1 MLNEKW
7 IIFLYVTFLTIS
19 YHFIMRICVGL
30 SVDLTVRKFSVWLR
44 NHIPVSSL
52 EMKFYRWIG
61 VKKWKKNAITAKP
74 DSFDIKKVN
83 FNELLHNMI
92 QAEIV
97 HEIIIPL
104 SFVPLLFIIPF
115 GVPVVFIMTSCAAAC
130 VELKYVMIQRYNR
143 PRVERLIESCII
155 FRNV

>member
-19 YHFIMRICVGL
+19 YHFIIRICVGL
-30 SVDLTVRKFSVWLR
+30 SVDLTVRKFSVRFR

-61 VKKWKKNAITAKP
+61 IKKWKKNAITAKP

-104 SFVPLLFIIPF
+104 SFVPLLFII
-115 GVPVVFIMTSCAAAC
+115 TSCAAAC

-155 FRNV
+155 LRNV